1 MVRVIYDKFDKQT
14 LSTLPVEEFTGN
26 IVVISSEVDASKAVR
41 YLLSCDLLG
50 VDTETRPTFHVGKQ
64 HKVSLLQVATRTECF
79 LFRLNKMGLTP
90 SVIQLLQNKDVPM
103 VGLSWHDD
111 LLSLHRRSAFEP
123 GYFIDLQ
130 DMVGEVGI
138 KDLALQ
144 KVYANLFHK
153 KISKRQRL
161 SNWDA
166 QELNER
172 QLQYAAIDAWACL
185 RIYEEL
191 LRLKQSGDYRLVE
204 IPEPEVVEKL

>member
-1 MVRVIYDKFDKQT
+1 
-14 LSTLPVEEFTGN
+14 
-26 IVVISSEVDASKAVR
+26 
-41 YLLSCDLLG
+41 
-50 VDTETRPTFHVGKQ
+50 
-64 HKVSLLQVATRTECF
+64 
-79 LFRLNKMGLTP
+79 
-90 SVIQLLQNKDVPM
+90 M

>member
-1 MVRVIYDKFDKQT
+1 MVKLIYDKFDKQT
-14 LSTLPVEEFTGN
+14 LSTLPVEEFSGN
-26 IVVISSEVDASKAVR
+26 IVVITSEVEARKAVR
-41 YLLSCDLLG
+41 YLLSCDMLG
-50 VDTETRPTFHVGKQ
+50 VDTETRPSFHPGRL
-64 HKVSLLQVATRTECF
+64 HKVSLLQTATPTECF
-79 LFRLNKMGLTP
+79 LFRLNKMGMTD
-90 SVIQLLQNKDVPM
+90 SVIQLLQNKEVPM
-103 VGLSWHDD
+103 IGLSWHDD
-111 LLSLHRRSAFEP
+111 LLSLHRRAPFEP

-166 QELNER
+166 PELNEH

-185 RIYEEL
+185 RIYKEL
-191 LRLKQSGDYRLVE
+191 LRLKQAGDYRLVE
-204 IPEPEVVEKL
+204 VCEPEVVDKH